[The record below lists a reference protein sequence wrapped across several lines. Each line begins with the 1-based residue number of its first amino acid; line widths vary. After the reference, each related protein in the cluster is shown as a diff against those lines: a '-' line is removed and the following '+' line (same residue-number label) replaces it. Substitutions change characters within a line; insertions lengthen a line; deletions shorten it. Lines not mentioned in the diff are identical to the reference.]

1 MGGDLA
7 ETVEWVQ
14 AGYLGL
20 VLSNCPPVDGV
31 PRPRFFPTRQH
42 AELFVLGTVVK
53 CLQFSQLESQAF
65 KEDRANLSE
74 LISTTA

>member
-14 AGYLGL
+14 AGYLEL

-31 PRPRFFPTRQH
+31 PRPHFFPTCQH

-53 CLQFSQLESQAF
+53 CLQFSQ
-65 KEDRANLSE
+65 KNLKLSKKTE
-74 LISTTA
+74 RTCLN